1 MKTSKDKELY
11 QLRILAGE
19 LAKRDRIQSEIDAL
33 KAQIEDD
40 KKKSKTG
47 IHERRDA
54 VERESGSAR
63 WDRSYKAKIILQIV
77 FTILLVAA
85 TALSEYMLITGI
97 MASEYAAA
105 WILASILHG
114 AICAALI
121 IVSIILLNKLDE

>member
-1 MKTSKDKELY
+1 MKGSNNESLY
-11 QLRILAGE
+11 QLRNLADE
-19 LAKRDRIQSEIDAL
+19 IKKMDRIQSEIDAL
-33 KAQIEDD
+33 KKQIEDD
-40 KKKSKTG
+40 KQTAKTG
-47 IHERRDA
+47 IHQLRDA

-114 AICAALI
+114 AICVALI

>member
-1 MKTSKDKELY
+1 MKGSNKESLY
-11 QLRILAGE
+11 QLRNLADE
-19 LAKRDRIQSEIDAL
+19 IKKMDCIQSEIDAL
-33 KAQIEDD
+33 KKQIEDD
-40 KKKSKTG
+40 KQTAKTG
-47 IHERRDA
+47 IHQLRDA

-97 MASEYAAA
+97 MASEYAGA
-105 WILASILHG
+105 WIFASILHG
-114 AICAALI
+114 AICVALI

>member
-40 KKKSKTG
+40 KKKAKTG
-47 IHERRDA
+47 ICQQQDA
-54 VERESGSAR
+54 VERESQTAR
-63 WDRSYKAKIILQIV
+63 WDRSDKAKIILQIV
-77 FTILLVAA
+77 FSILLVAA

-97 MASEYAAA
+97 MVSDYAGA
-105 WILASILHG
+105 WIFGSVVHG
-114 AICAALI
+114 VICVALI
-121 IVSIILLNKLDE
+121 VVTIILLNKMAE